1 MAESDETERLRAK
14 AKALKKECIMAVAQT
29 EQIKKAIRI
38 ASTQHQNEPWSAE
51 FGEAG
56 RSTNRSVALG
66 RRDNA

>member
-1 MAESDETERLRAK
+1 MTESDETGKLRAR

-51 FGEAG
+51 FVQRWQEFLDQHG
-56 RSTNRSVALG
+56 VQYF
-66 RRDNA
+66 